1 MKDKNK
7 SDVKHHTEM
16 SAKTLGTMVMR
27 CSHTHPERAA
37 YISSR
42 NTSKRLERVVGSRFT
57 NALQSLSRLMKSAFS
72 CAQIIPR
79 LLIAL
84 ALIKKTHESS
94 IQI

>member
-1 MKDKNK
+1 MNDKNK
-7 SDVKHHTEM
+7 SDVKHHAEM
-16 SAKTLGTMVMR
+16 SAKPLGTMVMR
-27 CSHTHPERAA
+27 CSHTHSEGKA

-42 NTSKRLERVVGSRFT
+42 NTSKRLERAVGSRLT
-57 NALQSLSRLMKSAFS
+57 NALQSLSRLMRPAIS

-84 ALIKKTHESS
+84 ALIKKTHEGP